1 MKDRLAASY
10 WLHENHFAAVS
21 SALVTDR
28 RRKAMERFEA
38 EGFPTVRHEDWK
50 YTNLKRLLKED
61 YALHSPFDAADDA
74 EPIEFKDIKR
84 FLVNDIDC
92 YRVVFINGRYSSW
105 LSETTHSGFDVC
117 TLGSAW
123 KKYAHHIE
131 PHFGQL
137 TDDLGAMVQ
146 LNTALAWDGLY
157 VRVPN
162 GVTLDKPIQALYF
175 TTGDQ
180 PIFNQTRSLVIL
192 GENAHAEIIE
202 RHQSLT
208 TAQSWTNAVDEVF
221 MGAGARLHWVKLQ
234 HDEASAALTQH
245 SVIEQKRDSHATVHT
260 ISTDGKFLRNNLD
273 FKLAE
278 PGAEARMFGLSLAD
292 GKQLMDHHTRVDHL
306 APHCT
311 SHENYKGLF
320 DGESNGVFN
329 GQIHVH
335 VDAQKTLAFQQ
346 NDNLVLSEKA
356 AIDTKPQ
363 LEIFAD
369 DVKCSHGCTVGQL
382 DEDALFYLRARGIKE
397 KEARALLMVAFA
409 HDAVADIQHPSLQ
422 AKLNRLIGKKL
433 GVESFGFAL

>member
-1 MKDRLAASY
+1 MKERLAASY
-10 WLHENHFAAVS
+10 WLHESHYTALS
-21 SALVTDR
+21 SPTVTER
-28 RRKAMERFEA
+28 RRAAMERFEA

-50 YTNLKRLLKED
+50 YTPLKKILKED
-61 YALHSPFDAADDA
+61 YALSSPFSAQDDA

-84 FLVNDIDC
+84 YLVNDIDC
-92 YRVVFINGRYSSW
+92 YRVVFINGRYSAW
-105 LSETTHSGFDVC
+105 LSETTHQGFDVC

-123 KKYAHHIE
+123 KKYKDQVE
-131 PHFGQL
+131 PHFGRL
-137 TDDLGAMVQ
+137 TETLGATVQ

-157 VRVPN
+157 VRVPDH
-162 GVTLDKPIQALYF
+162 VTLDKPIQALYF

-180 PIFNQTRSLVIL
+180 PMFTQTRSLILL
-192 GENAHAEIIE
+192 GEGAKAEIIE

-208 TAQSWTNAVDEVF
+208 SSASWTNAVDEVF
-221 MGAGARLHWVKLQ
+221 MGAQSHLHWVKLQ

-273 FKLAE
+273 FKLTE
-278 PGAEARMFGLSLAD
+278 PGAESRMFGLSLAD
-292 GKQLMDHHTRVDHL
+292 GQQLVDHHTRVDHL

-311 SHENYKGLF
+311 SRENYKGIF
-320 DGESNGVFN
+320 DGQSNGVFN

-335 VDAQKTLAFQQ
+335 VDAQKTLAFQE
-346 NDNLVLSEKA
+346 NDNLILSEKA
-356 AIDTKPQ
+356 SIDTKPQ

-382 DEDALFYLRARGIKE
+382 DEDALFYLRARGIQR
-397 KEARALLMVAFA
+397 KEAQALLMLAFA

-422 AKLNRLIGKKL
+422 AKLHRLIGNKL
-433 GVESFGFAL
+433 GVDMSAVV